1 MFMKREKSPL
11 KSRMAKALQIP
22 SDVAFQEC
30 FMNLQENQ
38 KILLQNFYHILE
50 YTSQEILI
58 QTTHH
63 KIRIQGNTLEID
75 YFTKD
80 EIQISGNIQMICYEK

>member
-1 MFMKREKSPL
+1 MKREKSPL

-50 YTSQEILI
+50 YTSQ
-58 QTTHH
+58 
-63 KIRIQGNTLEID
+63 
-75 YFTKD
+75 
-80 EIQISGNIQMICYEK
+80 